1 MEYYNERQVEKIVE
15 EAVTVLF
22 NKFAKSWR
30 VEQVHSNG
38 EVLKIALRHRT
49 KLNLHEAKIS
59 FKELFERPTEVYTGK
74 LSLGEHYDDELDGIL
89 LVNGEPLARTVQ
101 EGRDEYG
108 KYLSVSYY
116 ITDQSVTDEDELQE
130 AFLGRLDGLGEV
142 DFDIRYSEITGY
154 LWTDEE
160 LKVGGHDLIEELTS
174 YVGKYLYLKVTYSKI
189 PF

>member
-1 MEYYNERQVEKIVE
+1 M
-15 EAVTVLF
+15 
-22 NKFAKSWR
+22 
-30 VEQVHSNG
+30 
-38 EVLKIALRHRT
+38 
-49 KLNLHEAKIS
+49 
-59 FKELFERPTEVYTGK
+59 
-74 LSLGEHYDDELDGIL
+74 
-89 LVNGEPLARTVQ
+89 
-101 EGRDEYG
+101 
-108 KYLSVSYY
+108 
-116 ITDQSVTDEDELQE
+116 TDEDELQE